1 MGEGSDLLPRIFS
14 SEAIMSIT
22 EIKDNIDRVVEGL
35 ESRLDEFTAFELEF
49 IESIDEQCCR
59 DRVNFSLSDKQQEV
73 FEEIMEKFDGRY

>member
-1 MGEGSDLLPRIFS
+1 MGERSDLLPRIFS
-14 SEAIMSIT
+14 NKAIMNIT

-49 IESIDEQCCR
+49 IESIDEQYCCNR
-59 DRVNFSLSDKQQEV
+59 DSFTLSDKQQEV